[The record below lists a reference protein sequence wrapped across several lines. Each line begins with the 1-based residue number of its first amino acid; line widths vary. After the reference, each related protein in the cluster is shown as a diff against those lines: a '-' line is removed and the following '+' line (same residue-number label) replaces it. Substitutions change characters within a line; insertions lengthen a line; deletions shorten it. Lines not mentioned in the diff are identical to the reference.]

1 MDKLLTWIADK
12 FSKNASKM
20 LIATGVVGW
29 TLSSLAQIGAILF
42 NPNISKEQK
51 SFLIPQEFAD
61 ALVNIGSFFAITQVT
76 RMITSKLFS
85 TGKFASNSVREFLNK
100 NQHLYK
106 DKIGKISFDIDQII
120 KSQPLFPKKEYYA
133 TKNFYTT
140 LATVTAG
147 IVSSNIVTP
156 IVRNKMAN
164 KMHKNYVDMK
174 KTEVEQKPQVQQ
186 VQPAFKSA
194 YSLYRNTGMKI

>member
-1 MDKLLTWIADK
+1 MDKLLTWVADK
-12 FSKNASKM
+12 FSRNASKM

-29 TLSSLAQIGAILF
+29 ALSSLAQIGAILF

-76 RMITSKLFS
+76 RKTVSKLFS
-85 TGKFASNSVREFLNK
+85 TGKFASTKVRAFLDK
-100 NQHLYK
+100 NPKLYK
-106 DKIGKISFDIDQII
+106 DQIGKITFDIDKII
-120 KSQPLFPKKEYYA
+120 EKQPLFPKKEYYA

-147 IVSSNIVTP
+147 IISSNIVTP
-156 IVRNKMAN
+156 IIRNKMAN

-186 VQPAFKSA
+186 SQPTFKSA
-194 YSLYRNTGMKI
+194 YSLYRNTGMRI

>member
-1 MDKLLTWIADK
+1 MDKLLTWFADK

-51 SFLIPQEFAD
+51 SFLIPQECAD

-76 RMITSKLFS
+76 RMTVSKLFS
-85 TGKFASNSVREFLNK
+85 TGKFASTKVRDFLNK
-100 NQHLYK
+100 NKHLYK
-106 DKIGKISFDIDQII
+106 DKIGKIEFDIDKIMD
-120 KSQPLFPKKEYYA
+120 KHPHFPKKEYYS
-133 TKNFYTT
+133 TKNYYTT
-140 LATVTAG
+140 LATVGAG
-147 IVSSNIVTP
+147 ILSSNIVTP

-174 KTEVEQKPQVQQ
+174 KSEVEKPQAQQ
-186 VQPAFKSA
+186 SQPTFKSS
-194 YSLYRNTGMKI
+194 YSLYRNSGLRI